1 MSISTT
7 KKEFLKKVSGGLHAL
22 MACSFLVDEIAQE
35 PSCPQEEFIK
45 DNLLVYEKNMTED
58 YRYWLSMD
66 KFDTF
71 IDTSSDE
78 EITKLLLYL
87 DDHDMHLRAC
97 FYEGSIPNS
106 DLTEEENKFALLIED
121 HDMVTYQDFLS
132 Y

>member
-1 MSISTT
+1 MSISTI
-7 KKEFLKKVSGGLHAL
+7 KKDFLKKVGGGLHAL

-106 DLTEEENKFALLIED
+106 DLTEEENKFALLIQD

>member
-1 MSISTT
+1 MSIGTI
-7 KKEFLKKVSGGLHAL
+7 KKEFLKKVGEGIHTL

-45 DNLLVYEKNMTED
+45 ENLLIYEKNMTEE
-58 YRYWLSMD
+58 YRHWFSMD

-87 DDHDMHLRAC
+87 DDHDMHLQAC
-97 FYEGSIPNS
+97 FYEASIPNS
-106 DLTEEENKFALLIED
+106 DLTEKENEFALLIDANDLKTFE
-121 HDMVTYQDFLS
+121 DFLS

>member
-1 MSISTT
+1 MSIGTI
-7 KKEFLKKVSGGLHAL
+7 KKEFLKKVGEGIHAL

-45 DNLLVYEKNMTED
+45 ENLLIYEKNMTEG
-58 YRYWLSMD
+58 YRHWFSMD

-87 DDHDMHLRAC
+87 DDHDMHLQAC
-97 FYEGSIPNS
+97 FYEASIPNY
-106 DLTEEENKFALLIED
+106 DLTEKENEFALLIDANDLKTFE
-121 HDMVTYQDFLS
+121 DFLS

>member
-1 MSISTT
+1 MSISTI
-7 KKEFLKKVSGGLHAL
+7 KKDFLKKVGGGLHTL

-106 DLTEEENKFALLIED
+106 DLTEEENKFALLIQD

>member
-7 KKEFLKKVSGGLHAL
+7 KKEFLKKVGEGIHAL
-22 MACSFLVDEIAQE
+22 MACSFLVDEIAHE

-45 DNLLVYEKNMTED
+45 ENLLIYEKNMTED
-58 YRYWLSMD
+58 YRHWFSMD

-78 EITKLLLYL
+78 EIIKLLLYL
-87 DDHDMHLRAC
+87 DDHDMHLQAC
-97 FYEGSIPNS
+97 FYEASIPNS
-106 DLTEEENKFALLIED
+106 ELNDKENEFALLID
-121 HDMVTYQDFLS
+121 DRDLVTFEDFLS